1 MKFLLFLIA
10 CLLVPAVLTIAH
22 QAWLLRQEL
31 RAPVQAGG
39 TTVECRASPL
49 YGFLGGAWTMFFSGI
64 LWSLHR
70 SSPTGLGK
78 GEALFGALA
87 ALAVLLIWLYLIT
100 RVTANELGVRQRGI
114 LGWWRSA
121 AWTQIVKVDHTSQPR
136 GWFRLHTAS
145 GRVIRVDPGLTN
157 MPQLSTMILSHTL
170 VHFIEPDTLELLR
183 RSALGEKIGNEQ
195 LNQRLYVRSAPMLRL
210 AGGLA
215 FVGLVCGV
223 AGWYGF
229 AHEDQALRWASLS
242 VIQGVRQAAMSLGLT
257 FILWSLCF
265 AAGAA
270 VMAIKRARQ
279 RRRDAAASPGGTAQI
294 Q

>member
-39 TTVECRASPL
+39 TTVECRVSPL
-49 YGFLGGAWTMFFSGI
+49 YGFLGGAWTMFFGGI

-87 ALAVLLIWLYLIT
+87 ALAVLLIWLYLVIK
-100 RVTANELGVRQRGI
+100 VTANEQGVRQRGI

-157 MPQLSTMILSHTL
+157 MPQLSTMILTHTL
-170 VHFIEPDTLELLR
+170 VHIIEPDTLEMLR

-265 AAGAA
+265 AASAA

-279 RRRDAAASPGGTAQI
+279 RKRDAAASPGGTAQI
-294 Q
+294 R

>member
-31 RAPVQAGG
+31 RAPVQAAG

-49 YGFLGGAWTMFFSGI
+49 YGFLGGAWTMFFGGI

-70 SSPTGLGK
+70 SSPTGLGE

-87 ALAVLLIWLYLIT
+87 ALAVLLIWLYLIIK
-100 RVTANELGVRQRGI
+100 VTANELGVRQRGI

-170 VHFIEPDTLELLR
+170 VHIIEPDTLELLR

-270 VMAIKRARQ
+270 VMAINRARQ

>member
-1 MKFLLFLIA
+1 MKVLLFLIA

-22 QAWLLRQEL
+22 QAWLSRQEL

-39 TTVECRASPL
+39 TTLTCRVSPL
-49 YGFLGGAWTMFFSGI
+49 YGFLGGAWSMFFGGI
-64 LWSLHR
+64 LWTLHR
-70 SSPTGLGK
+70 SSPAAFGK
-78 GEALFGALA
+78 VAPVLGALM
-87 ALAVLLIWLYLIT
+87 ALSVLLIWLYLVGK
-100 RVTANELGVRQRGI
+100 VTANELGVRQRGI

-145 GRVIRVDPGLTN
+145 EHVIRVEPGMTN
-157 MPQLSTMILSHTL
+157 MPQLSALILSHTL
-170 VHFIEPDTLELLR
+170 AHVIEPDTLELLR
-183 RSALGEKIGNEQ
+183 RSALGEKIGHEQ

-223 AGWYGF
+223 TGWYGF
-229 AHEDQALRWASLS
+229 AHEAQALRWASLS

-265 AAGAA
+265 AASAA

-279 RRRDAAASPGGTAQI
+279 RKRDAAASPGGTAQI